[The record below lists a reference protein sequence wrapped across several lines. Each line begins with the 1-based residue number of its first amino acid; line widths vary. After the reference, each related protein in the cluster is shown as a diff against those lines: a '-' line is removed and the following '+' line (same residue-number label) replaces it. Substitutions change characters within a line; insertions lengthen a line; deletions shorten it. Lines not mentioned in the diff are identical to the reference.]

1 MPLIRSQY
9 FPPAWLRSGHLQ
21 TLWPFTV
28 RRLRVISQPAVI
40 PLPDGDQLVADYYPC
55 THTSD
60 DRLLVIA
67 HGLEGNSQRPYVQGL
82 ARAAQAQGFAV
93 LAWNFRSCGRADN
106 LTERFYNA
114 GCSDDLDAVITWA
127 GDYGHQQVYLAGFS
141 MGGNVTLKW
150 LGEAGADAAD
160 RGVAGAVA
168 ISVPC
173 DLMGCT
179 HELGRPSNTLYRRR
193 FVSDLKARLRRKA
206 ARFPGHFDLSALDRI
221 STVLAFDDAYTAP
234 MYGYRDAADYYRQ
247 CSSLGFLNAIRVPTL
262 ILNARND
269 PFLSDTCYP
278 EAIARAHQH
287 VYLEVPDQG
296 GHVGFFSRDHHWWA
310 DQRAMSFLSS
320 VSVLPPVQE
329 LSA

>member
-1 MPLIRSQY
+1 M
-9 FPPAWLRSGHLQ
+9 
-21 TLWPFTV
+21 T
-28 RRLRVISQPAVI
+28 SQPVVI
-40 PLPDGDQLVADYYPC
+40 PLPDGDQLVADYYPG
-55 THTSD
+55 TQAGGG
-60 DRLLVIA
+60 RLLVIA

-82 ARAAQAQGFAV
+82 AQAAQAQGFAV

-127 GDYGHQQVYLAGFS
+127 QEQGHPKLYLAGFS

-150 LGEAGADAAD
+150 LGEAGTSAVN

-179 HELGRPSNTLYRRR
+179 RELGRARNTLYRRR

-206 ARFPGHFDLSALDRI
+206 AKFPGHFDLRALDSIR
-221 STVLAFDDAYTAP
+221 TVLAFDDAYTAP
-234 MYGYRDAADYYRQ
+234 MHGYRDAADYYQQ
-247 CSSLGFLNAIRVPTL
+247 CSSLGFLQSIRVPTL
-262 ILNARND
+262 LLNARND
-269 PFLSDTCYP
+269 PFLSATSYP
-278 EAIARAHQH
+278 EAVARTHQYVH
-287 VYLEVPDQG
+287 LEAPEQG
-296 GHVGFFSRDHHWWA
+296 GHVGFFSRDHQWWA
-310 DQRAMSFLSS
+310 DQRTLAFLETALAPS
-320 VSVLPPVQE
+320 PARQPVQE